1 MAKIYHDSDADLKVL
16 KGKKVAVIGFGSQ
29 GKAQSMCMRDSGLD
43 VVVGLRKGGKS
54 WDDAKKNG
62 MKVAPVAD
70 AVKGADVV
78 MILIPDEVQGKV
90 WKEEIASNLKEG
102 AAIDFAHGFA
112 ITFGVIKPPKNVD
125 VIMMAPK
132 SPGPMERQVYLE
144 GFGVPA
150 LIAVQQDFTGNAK
163 QVALCLAKGLGATK
177 AGVIETTFKEEATS
191 DLFGEQAVLCGGVTA
206 LIEAGFNT
214 LVKRGYQPEIAY
226 FECLHELKLIVDLI
240 QKGGMMNM
248 WTSVSNTAEFGG
260 LSTRDKVINAESK
273 KAMEGLLD
281 DIIAGKFAKAWMKDA
296 DGGMKKLESMEKK
309 EAESQIEVVGKEIR
323 SLIQD
328 QGSAQGQEGGGKE
341 GGTEGSGQEGGR
353 QALRSG
359 EDSSEEST
367 GKGPGQEGSGREEAQ
382 AVSRDELR
390 NPFLF
395 IHRLV
400 HRPK

>member
-1 MAKIYHDSDADLKVL
+1 MAKIYHDADADLKVL

-70 AVKGADVV
+70 AVKGADVI

-90 WKEEIASNLKEG
+90 WKEEIAPNLKEG
-102 AAIDFAHGFA
+102 SAIDFAHGFA

-150 LIAVQQDFTGNAK
+150 LIAVEQDFTGNAK
-163 QVALCLAKGLGATK
+163 QIALCLAKGLGATK

-226 FECLHELKLIVDLI
+226 FECLHELKLIVDMI

-248 WTSVSNTAEFGG
+248 WTSVSNTAEYGG

-281 DIIAGKFAKAWMKDA
+281 DIIAGKFAKEWMKDA
-296 DGGMKKLESMEKK
+296 NGGMKKLQSMEKK
-309 EAESQIEVVGKEIR
+309 EADSNIEVVGREIR
-323 SLIQD
+323 SLFEIK
-328 QGSAQGQEGGGKE
+328 GAPKAQKAAPKKATAQKGTAKTAAPAKKALTKKAPAKSVPAKKVPAGKK
-341 GGTEGSGQEGGR
+341 TKQ
-353 QALRSG
+353 
-359 EDSSEEST
+359 
-367 GKGPGQEGSGREEAQ
+367 
-382 AVSRDELR
+382 
-390 NPFLF
+390 
-395 IHRLV
+395 
-400 HRPK
+400 

>member
-226 FECLHELKLIVDLI
+226 FECLHELKLIVDLV

-323 SLIQD
+323 SLFEIK
-328 QGSAQGQEGGGKE
+328 GAPKAKKGAAKKAAPKAVAKKEAAKPSAPAK
-341 GGTEGSGQEGGR
+341 T
-353 QALRSG
+353 AA
-359 EDSSEEST
+359 
-367 GKGPGQEGSGREEAQ
+367 KKAPAK
-382 AVSRDELR
+382 APAKKVAAAKK
-390 NPFLF
+390 
-395 IHRLV
+395 
-400 HRPK
+400 PKQ

>member
-90 WKEEIASNLKEG
+90 WKEEIAPNLKEG

-323 SLIQD
+323 SLFEIK
-328 QGSAQGQEGGGKE
+328 GAPKAKKAPAKKAAPKAVAKKEAAKPSAPAKTAAKKAPAKAPAKKAAAAKKSKQ
-341 GGTEGSGQEGGR
+341 
-353 QALRSG
+353 
-359 EDSSEEST
+359 
-367 GKGPGQEGSGREEAQ
+367 
-382 AVSRDELR
+382 
-390 NPFLF
+390 
-395 IHRLV
+395 
-400 HRPK
+400 

>member
-1 MAKIYHDSDADLKVL
+1 MAKIYHDADADLKVL

-70 AVKGADVV
+70 AVKGADVI

-90 WKEEIASNLKEG
+90 WKEEIAPNLKEG
-102 AAIDFAHGFA
+102 SAIDFAHGFA

-163 QVALCLAKGLGATK
+163 QIALCLAKGLGATK

-226 FECLHELKLIVDLI
+226 FECLHELKLIVDMI

-248 WTSVSNTAEFGG
+248 WTSVSNTAEYGG
-260 LSTRDKVINAESK
+260 LSTRDKVINAESR

-281 DIIAGKFAKAWMKDA
+281 DIIAGKFAKEWMRDA
-296 DGGMKKLESMEKK
+296 DGGMKKLQSMEKK
-309 EAESQIEVVGKEIR
+309 EADSNIEVVGKEIR
-323 SLIQD
+323 SLFEIK
-328 QGSAQGQEGGGKE
+328 GAPKAKKAAPKKTPTKAAAQKGAAK
-341 GGTEGSGQEGGR
+341 TAAPAKKALAKKAPAKKATVKKKTR
-353 QALRSG
+353 Q
-359 EDSSEEST
+359 
-367 GKGPGQEGSGREEAQ
+367 
-382 AVSRDELR
+382 
-390 NPFLF
+390 
-395 IHRLV
+395 
-400 HRPK
+400 

>member
-1 MAKIYHDSDADLKVL
+1 MAKIYHDADADLKVL

-62 MKVAPVAD
+62 MKVAAVAD
-70 AVKGADVV
+70 AVKGADVI

-90 WKEEIASNLKEG
+90 WKEEIAPNLKEG

-150 LIAVQQDFTGNAK
+150 LIAVEQDFTGKAK
-163 QVALCLAKGLGATK
+163 KIALCLAKGLGATK
-177 AGVIETTFKEEATS
+177 AGVIETTFKEEAKS

-226 FECLHELKLIVDLI
+226 FECLHEVKLIVDLI
-240 QKGGMMNM
+240 QKGGMMHM
-248 WTSVSNTAEFGG
+248 WSSVSNTAEYGG

-281 DIIAGKFAKAWMKDA
+281 DILAGKFAKEWMKDA
-296 DGGMKKLESMEKK
+296 DGGMKKLKSMEKK
-309 EAESQIEVVGKEIR
+309 EAESNIEVVGKGIR
-323 SLIQD
+323 SLFEI
-328 QGSAQGQEGGGKE
+328 
-341 GGTEGSGQEGGR
+341 
-353 QALRSG
+353 
-359 EDSSEEST
+359 
-367 GKGPGQEGSGREEAQ
+367 KGAPKAKKTAPKKVVAKKAPNKKGAAKPATPAKKT
-382 AVSRDELR
+382 AVKKA
-390 NPFLF
+390 PAKKAGAKKA
-395 IHRLV
+395 
-400 HRPK
+400 PAKKKAKA

>member
-1 MAKIYHDSDADLKVL
+1 MAKIYHEADADLKVL

-62 MKVAPVAD
+62 MKVAAVAD
-70 AVKGADVV
+70 AVKGADVI

-90 WKEEIASNLKEG
+90 WKEDILPNLKEG

-150 LIAVQQDFTGNAK
+150 LIAVEQNFTGKAK
-163 QVALCLAKGLGATK
+163 QIALCLAKGLGATK

-226 FECLHELKLIVDLI
+226 FECLHEVKLIVDLI
-240 QKGGMMNM
+240 QKGGMMHM
-248 WTSVSNTAEFGG
+248 WNSVSNTAEYGG

-281 DIIAGKFAKAWMKDA
+281 DILAGKFAKEWMKDA
-296 DGGMKKLESMEKK
+296 DGGMKKLRSMEKK
-309 EAESQIEVVGKEIR
+309 EAESNIEVVGKEIR
-323 SLIQD
+323 SLFEVK
-328 QGSAQGQEGGGKE
+328 GAPKVKAAPKKAVAKKAPVKK
-341 GGTEGSGQEGGR
+341 GTTKP
-353 QALRSG
+353 AAPLKKAPVKK
-359 EDSSEEST
+359 T
-367 GKGPGQEGSGREEAQ
+367 VAKKAPAKKK
-382 AVSRDELR
+382 A
-390 NPFLF
+390 
-395 IHRLV
+395 
-400 HRPK
+400 